1 MKVNY
6 FANKKSVSPDLRPKD
21 ASYYLDRI
29 QNGKHEKIIK
39 DLRAEIDPDKKV
51 LIKGSLSAITFCGTF
66 TTRKKDALKQGSGL
80 AILDFDK
87 LDNLLE
93 YKEKLKSNPLIFACW
108 ISPSGNGLKALIR
121 IPIIQSDE
129 DYKSIFK
136 QIKEIYP
143 DIDDSGK
150 DISRLCFESYDPDIY
165 INLESKL
172 FIPAYPD
179 KAIEVVNLGSIT
191 NIPLIDNDEIAN
203 RLITWFKKKFDSSA
217 RNSSLF
223 KLAIA
228 FNDFGVSKLICER
241 YDLSGK
247 KDKEIFEKYKEID
260 AEKLTAEIKLI
271 KNNIKFDE
279 FWSYND
285 KSKLEISAYR
295 FKLYLESLN
304 YRKYYPTEKT
314 KTFIFVKKEN
324 NFIDIITEF
333 QIKDEILNNLI
344 INNQLDAFDVAAENL
359 TLFSS
364 KYLSMIDTADVKM
377 DKDTTSYAMLYYSN
391 LALKITKNNI
401 EKINYEDFENYVWK
415 SNILNREYIDVD
427 HHDSQ
432 FRSFIWFAS
441 GQSKEKY
448 NTMKSVIGYLLHS
461 YKTSSNNRA
470 IIFNDETISDAP
482 NGGSGKGIIIN
493 AISKMKKTS
502 TIDGKTFNFDKTFP
516 FQTVNTD
523 AQILAFDDVRKNFD
537 FERLFSVITEG
548 ITIEYKGK
556 DAIKIP
562 VQDSPKIIISTNYTI
577 KSDGGSFQR
586 RIFEIEMS
594 DYFSANFTPLDKF
607 GNMLFDDWKKDEWA
621 KFDKFMINC
630 LQYYLENGLIK
641 SKTNNLELRKFI
653 NETSQATTD

>member
-21 ASYYLDRI
+21 ATYYLDRI

-51 LIKGSLSAITFCGTF
+51 LIKGSLSAVTFCGTF

-228 FNDFGVSKLICER
+228 FNDFGVSKMICER
-241 YDLSGK
+241 YLMSFCEKDFNEDEIKSLIDSAYKSSANFGTKQFEDKQKRMQIENVVLSGK

-260 AEKLTAEIKLI
+260 VEKLTA
-271 KNNIKFDE
+271 
-279 FWSYND
+279 
-285 KSKLEISAYR
+285 
-295 FKLYLESLN
+295 
-304 YRKYYPTEKT
+304 
-314 KTFIFVKKEN
+314 
-324 NFIDIITEF
+324 
-333 QIKDEILNNLI
+333 
-344 INNQLDAFDVAAENL
+344 
-359 TLFSS
+359 
-364 KYLSMIDTADVKM
+364 
-377 DKDTTSYAMLYYSN
+377 
-391 LALKITKNNI
+391 
-401 EKINYEDFENYVWK
+401 
-415 SNILNREYIDVD
+415 
-427 HHDSQ
+427 
-432 FRSFIWFAS
+432 
-441 GQSKEKY
+441 G
-448 NTMKSVIGYLLHS
+448 
-461 YKTSSNNRA
+461 
-470 IIFNDETISDAP
+470 
-482 NGGSGKGIIIN
+482 
-493 AISKMKKTS
+493 
-502 TIDGKTFNFDKTFP
+502 
-516 FQTVNTD
+516 
-523 AQILAFDDVRKNFD
+523 
-537 FERLFSVITEG
+537 
-548 ITIEYKGK
+548 
-556 DAIKIP
+556 
-562 VQDSPKIIISTNYTI
+562 
-577 KSDGGSFQR
+577 
-586 RIFEIEMS
+586 
-594 DYFSANFTPLDKF
+594 
-607 GNMLFDDWKKDEWA
+607 
-621 KFDKFMINC
+621 
-630 LQYYLENGLIK
+630 
-641 SKTNNLELRKFI
+641 
-653 NETSQATTD
+653 